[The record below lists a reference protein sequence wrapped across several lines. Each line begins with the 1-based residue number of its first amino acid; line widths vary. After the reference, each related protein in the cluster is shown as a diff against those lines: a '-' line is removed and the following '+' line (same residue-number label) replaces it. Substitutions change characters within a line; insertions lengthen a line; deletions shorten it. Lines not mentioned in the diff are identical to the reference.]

1 MLNPISSALP
11 GLSAAA
17 DQFDSSTPFTANN
30 KSRGALPTAGAPI
43 SEAAY
48 QPPQAEPTS
57 ALTRDGIDGSAAGDK
72 TSGFDSTYAS
82 LRSSTPAY
90 LAVYDP
96 KESDHAKQEPVT
108 DGTPNPAKERAEKA
122 DDEKSSTASQKTLE
136 DLNALVAKRYDI
148 SQSF

>member
-17 DQFDSSTPFTANN
+17 DQFDSSTPFAAND
-30 KSRGALPTAGAPI
+30 KSRSALPTAGAPI

-48 QPPQAEPTS
+48 QPPVAEPTT
-57 ALTRDGIDGSAAGDK
+57 ALTRDGVDGSAAGEK

-90 LAVYDP
+90 LAVYDA
-96 KESDHAKQEPVT
+96 KENVHPQQRAATNEIPD
-108 DGTPNPAKERAEKA
+108 PAKERAEKA
-122 DDEKSSTASQKTLE
+122 DEEKSRTAAQKTLE

>member
-17 DQFDSSTPFTANN
+17 SHFDSSTPFAANN
-30 KSRGALPTAGAPI
+30 KSRDALPTAGAPI

-57 ALTRDGIDGSAAGDK
+57 ALTRDGIEGSAAGEK

-90 LAVYDP
+90 LAVYDA
-96 KESDHAKQEPVT
+96 KETAHSQQATVT
-108 DGTPNPAKERAEKA
+108 DGKPDPAKERAEKA
-122 DDEKSSTASQKTLE
+122 DEEKSAAAAQKTLE
-136 DLNALVAKRYDI
+136 DTNALVAKRYDI